1 MAEETRRVN
10 NAAVLNFLERNVIGV
25 AVVIVALFL
34 VIPMPK
40 ALIDITMALNI
51 AFSIIILLTVM
62 YTPRATNFTSFPR
75 ILLFATL
82 FGLGINISSTRLILA
97 NPVNPRGL
105 SQSQSAMVQ
114 AFANI
119 VTGGGRDATPV
130 VIGFVIFIILIVVQV
145 VVITK
150 GATRVSEVA
159 ARFSLDS
166 MNTKMFDI
174 DSQLNSGAI
183 TEEEARLQK
192 AAVRRESDFYSTMD
206 GASKFVSGNVKA
218 GIFITVVNLLGGFAV
233 GMAINNMS
241 AGDALLSYAKLTIGD
256 GLMSQIPS
264 LMLSFA
270 TGLIVTGSST
280 DEPFDKEL
288 AHNFTVDGHVY
299 EIVGAALAVMGIAFV
314 SNGASATVLLIL
326 LGAFFFFM
334 GYRLARSQQREKA
347 QQTAAAAAAK
357 GKTQTGCGPSDA
369 ASIAPLDT
377 LSLELGYALI
387 PLVDKEKGAELLER
401 ITRIRHESA
410 LDMGLIVPPIR
421 IVDNMTLDPN
431 EYSFKIR
438 GIEAGRSKIRLGYYM
453 CMNTGMVTEEIQGER
468 TKDPAFGMPAIWL
481 PEERRAEAERN
492 GYTVVDP
499 PTIIATHLT
508 EIIKAHAAE
517 ILGRQEVSA
526 IINRIK
532 ETNSVVVEEV
542 LNSEKCKFS
551 YGDIQ
556 KVLQALLE
564 ERVSIRNIVVIL
576 ETLANYGPITHNT
589 WDLTEKVR
597 ESLGLQICKQYADD
611 DNTLRVMSLSQDLSQ
626 MLLAHRVQPSDGSEP
641 YAALDP
647 VDSRTWEKAFYSGY
661 NAIRNKGFL
670 PVVMCASAIRRLV
683 WNATKREM
691 PDIII
696 LSDREIIS
704 AGRSIKVEVLGEIA
718 EEKAGV
724 TVKNV

>member
-1 MAEETRRVN
+1 MPDEARRISN
-10 NAAVLNFLERNVIGV
+10 QSVLNFLQRNIVGV
-25 AVVIVALFL
+25 AVVVVALFL
-34 VIPMPK
+34 VIPMPRI
-40 ALIDITMALNI
+40 LIDFSMALNI
-51 AFSIIILLTVM
+51 AFSIVVLLIVM
-62 YTPRATNFTSFPR
+62 YTPRATNFVTFPR
-75 ILLFATL
+75 VLLFMTL

-97 NPVNPRGL
+97 NPVNPAGL
-105 SQSQSAMVQ
+105 SKSQSVVVQ

-119 VTGGGRDATPV
+119 VTGGGAGATPV

-166 MNTKMFDI
+166 MSTKKFDI
-174 DSQLNSGAI
+174 GNRLNSGII
-183 TEEEARLQK
+183 TEEEAQK
-192 AAVRRESDFYSTMD
+192 EQEALDRSVDFYSTMD

-218 GIFITVVNLLGGFAV
+218 GIFITAINIFGGFAV
-233 GMAINNMS
+233 GMAINRMS

-280 DEPFDKEL
+280 DEAFDKQL
-288 AHNFTVDGHVY
+288 SKNFSIDGHIY
-299 EIVGAALAVMGIAFV
+299 EIVGAALAFMGIAFIG
-314 SNGASATVLLIL
+314 NGAGATVLLVL

-334 GYRLARSQQREKA
+334 GYRIASSQVREKA
-347 QQTAAAAAAK
+347 QAMAAATAK
-357 GKTQTGCGPSDA
+357 EKTGGTSPSDA
-369 ASIAPLDT
+369 AAIAPLDT

-401 ITRIRHESA
+401 ITRIRHEAA

-438 GIEAGRSKIRLGYYM
+438 GIEAGRSTIRLGYYM
-453 CMNTGMVTEEIQGER
+453 CMNNGTVTEELQGEK
-468 TKDPAFGMPAIWL
+468 TKDPAFGMSAIWL
-481 PEERRAEAERN
+481 PEEKRAEAERN

-517 ILGRQEVSA
+517 IIGRQEVSR
-526 IINRIK
+526 IINNIK
-532 ETNSVVVEEV
+532 ETNPVVVDEV
-542 LNSEKCKFS
+542 LNSEKCKFT
-551 YGDIQ
+551 YGDIE
-556 KVLQALLE
+556 KVLKMLLQ
-564 ERVSIRNIVVIL
+564 ERVSIRNIVIIL
-576 ETLANYGPITHNT
+576 ETLANFGPVTHNA
-589 WDLTEKVR
+589 WDLAEKVR
-597 ESLGLQICKQYADD
+597 EALGLQICKQYVDEDD
-611 DNTLRVMSLSQDLSQ
+611 TLRVMSLSQGLSQ
-626 MLLAHRVQPSDGSEP
+626 LLLDHVAKSAGTEP
-641 YAALDP
+641 FVALDP
-647 VDSRTWEKAFYSGY
+647 VDLRMWERAIHGAY
-661 NAIRNKGFL
+661 NALRSKGSL
-670 PVVMCASAIRRLV
+670 PIVMCSSVVRRLV
-683 WNATKREM
+683 WNMTNREM
-691 PDIII
+691 PDIIVI
-696 LSDREIIS
+696 SDREIIA

-724 TVKNV
+724 TIQNV

>member
-1 MAEETRRVN
+1 MAEEARRVN
-10 NAAVLNFLERNVIGV
+10 TITVLNFLQRNIVGV

-34 VIPMPK
+34 VIPMPRVF
-40 ALIDITMALNI
+40 IDITMALNL
-51 AFSIIILLTVM
+51 ALSIVILLTVM
-62 YTPRATNFTSFPR
+62 YTPRATDFTTFPR
-75 ILLFATL
+75 ILLFAML

-105 SQSQSAMVQ
+105 SHSQSAMVQ

-119 VTGGGRDATPV
+119 VTGGGTGATPV

-166 MNTKMFDI
+166 MSTKKFDI
-174 DSQLNSGAI
+174 GNRLNSGLI
-183 TEEEARLQK
+183 TEEEAQ
-192 AAVRRESDFYSTMD
+192 REQDALDRSVDFYSTMD

-233 GMAINNMS
+233 GMALNGMS
-241 AGDALLSYAKLTIGD
+241 AGDALLSYVKLTIGD

-280 DEPFDKEL
+280 DEPFEKEL
-288 AHNFTVDGHVY
+288 AENFTIDGHVY
-299 EIVGAALAVMGIAFV
+299 EIVGAALALMGIAFIK
-314 SNGASATVLLIL
+314 NGASATILLIV

-334 GYRLARSQQREKA
+334 GFRLSRSHEQKKA
-347 QQTAAAAAAK
+347 QGAAAATK
-357 GKTQTGCGPSDA
+357 NTTQGAGGTASSDA
-369 ASIAPLDT
+369 GSIAPLDT

-410 LDMGLIVPPIR
+410 LDLGLIVPPIR

-453 CMNTGMVTEEIQGER
+453 CMNTGMVSEEIQGEK
-468 TKDPAFGMPAIWL
+468 TKDPAFGMNAIWV
-481 PEERRAEAERN
+481 PEERRTEAERA

-532 ETNSVVVEEV
+532 ETNSVVVDEV
-542 LNSEKCKFS
+542 LNGERTKFT

-564 ERVSIRNIVVIL
+564 ERVSIRNIVIIL
-576 ETLANYGPITHNT
+576 ETLANYGAITKNT
-589 WDLTEKVR
+589 WDLVEKVR
-597 ESLGLQICKQYADD
+597 EALGLQICKQYADD
-611 DNTLRVMSLSQDLSQ
+611 DNTLRVMNLSQDLSQ
-626 MLLAHRVQPSDGSEP
+626 MILEHATRPSDGSEP
-641 YAALDP
+641 FAALDP
-647 VDSRTWEKAFYSGY
+647 VDARLWESAVVSAY
-661 NAIRNKGFL
+661 NAIRNKGYL
-670 PVVMCASAIRRLV
+670 PVIMCAPNVRRLV
-683 WNATKREM
+683 WKATSREM

-696 LSDREIIS
+696 ISVSEILA
-704 AGRSIKVEVLGEIA
+704 AGRSIKVEVVGEIA
-718 EEKAGV
+718 EDKAGV
-724 TVKNV
+724 TIKNV

>member
-1 MAEETRRVN
+1 MPDEARRISN
-10 NAAVLNFLERNVIGV
+10 QSILNFLQRNIVGV
-25 AVVIVALFL
+25 AVVVVALFL
-34 VIPMPK
+34 VIPMPRI
-40 ALIDITMALNI
+40 LIDFSMALNI
-51 AFSIIILLTVM
+51 AFSIVVLLIVM
-62 YTPRATNFTSFPR
+62 YTPRSTDFITFPR
-75 ILLFATL
+75 VLLFMTL

-97 NPVNPRGL
+97 NPVNPAGL
-105 SQSQSAMVQ
+105 SKSQSAMVQ

-119 VTGGGRDATPV
+119 VTGGGAGATPV

-166 MNTKMFDI
+166 MSTKKFDI
-174 DSQLNSGAI
+174 GNRLNSGII
-183 TEEEARLQK
+183 TEEEAQK
-192 AAVRRESDFYSTMD
+192 EQEALDRSVDFYSTMD

-218 GIFITVVNLLGGFAV
+218 GIFITAINIFGGFAV
-233 GMAINNMS
+233 GMAINRMS

-280 DEPFDKEL
+280 DEAFDKQL
-288 AHNFTVDGHVY
+288 SKNFTIDGHIY
-299 EIVGAALAVMGIAFV
+299 EIVGAALAFMGIAFIG
-314 SNGASATVLLIL
+314 NGAGATVLLVL

-334 GYRLARSQQREKA
+334 GYRIASSQVLEKA
-347 QQTAAAAAAK
+347 QAAAVATTKEKTGGTTPADAAA
-357 GKTQTGCGPSDA
+357 
-369 ASIAPLDT
+369 IAPLDT

-401 ITRIRHESA
+401 ITRIRHEAA

-438 GIEAGRSKIRLGYYM
+438 GIEAGRSTIRLGYYM
-453 CMNTGMVTEEIQGER
+453 CMNTGTVTEELQGEK
-468 TKDPAFGMPAIWL
+468 TKDPAFGMNAIWL
-481 PEERRAEAERN
+481 PEEKRAEAERN

-508 EIIKAHAAE
+508 EIIKAHASE
-517 ILGRQEVSA
+517 IIGRQEVSR
-526 IINRIK
+526 IINNIK
-532 ETNSVVVEEV
+532 ETNPVVVDEV
-542 LNSEKCKFS
+542 LNSEKCKFT
-551 YGDIQ
+551 YGDIE
-556 KVLQALLE
+556 KVLKILLQ

-576 ETLANYGPITHNT
+576 ETLANFGPVTHNA
-589 WDLTEKVR
+589 WDLAEKVR
-597 ESLGLQICKQYADD
+597 EALGLQICKQYADD

-626 MLLAHRVQPSDGSEP
+626 LLLDHTAKSAGTEP
-641 YAALDP
+641 FVALDP
-647 VDSRTWEKAFYSGY
+647 VDLRMWERAIHGAY
-661 NAIRNKGFL
+661 NALRSKGWL
-670 PVVMCASAIRRLV
+670 PIVMCSSMVRRLV
-683 WNATKREM
+683 WTMTNREM
-691 PDIII
+691 PDIIVI
-696 LSDREIIS
+696 SDREIIA

-718 EEKAGV
+718 EDKAGV
-724 TVKNV
+724 TIQNV

>member
-1 MAEETRRVN
+1 MPDEARRISN
-10 NAAVLNFLERNVIGV
+10 ESILNFLQRNIVGV
-25 AVVIVALFL
+25 AVVVVALFL
-34 VIPMPK
+34 VIPMPRI
-40 ALIDITMALNI
+40 LIDFSMALNI
-51 AFSIIILLTVM
+51 AFSIVVLLIVM
-62 YTPRATNFTSFPR
+62 YTPRATNFVTFPR
-75 ILLFATL
+75 VLLFMTL

-97 NPVNPRGL
+97 NPVNPAGL
-105 SQSQSAMVQ
+105 SKSQSVMVQ

-119 VTGGGRDATPV
+119 VTGGGTGATPV

-166 MNTKMFDI
+166 MSTKKFDI
-174 DSQLNSGAI
+174 GNRLNSGII
-183 TEEEARLQK
+183 TEEEAQK
-192 AAVRRESDFYSTMD
+192 EQEALDRSVDFYSTMD

-218 GIFITVVNLLGGFAV
+218 GIFITAINIFGGFAV
-233 GMAINNMS
+233 GMAINRMS

-280 DEPFDKEL
+280 DEAFDKQL
-288 AHNFTVDGHVY
+288 SKNFSIDGHIY
-299 EIVGAALAVMGIAFV
+299 EIVGAALAFMGVAFIG
-314 SNGASATVLLIL
+314 NGAGATVLLIL

-334 GYRLARSQQREKA
+334 GYRIAASQVREKA
-347 QQTAAAAAAK
+347 QAAAATAK
-357 GKTQTGCGPSDA
+357 EKTGGASPSDA
-369 ASIAPLDT
+369 AAIAPLDT

-401 ITRIRHESA
+401 ITRIRHEAA

-438 GIEAGRSKIRLGYYM
+438 GIEAGRSTIRLGYYM
-453 CMNTGMVTEEIQGER
+453 CMNTGTVTEEMQGEK
-468 TKDPAFGMPAIWL
+468 TKDPAFGMNAIWL
-481 PEERRAEAERN
+481 PEEKRAEAERN

-517 ILGRQEVSA
+517 IIGRQEVSR
-526 IINRIK
+526 IINNIK
-532 ETNSVVVEEV
+532 ETNPVVVDEV
-542 LNSEKCKFS
+542 LNSEKCKFT
-551 YGDIQ
+551 YGDIE
-556 KVLQALLE
+556 KVLKMLLQ

-576 ETLANYGPITHNT
+576 ETLANFGPITHNA

-597 ESLGLQICKQYADD
+597 EALGLQICKQYADE
-611 DNTLRVMSLSQDLSQ
+611 DNTLRVMSLSQELSQ
-626 MLLAHRVQPSDGSEP
+626 LLLDHTAKSAGTEP
-641 YAALDP
+641 FVALDP
-647 VDSRTWEKAFYSGY
+647 VDLRIWERAIHGGY
-661 NAIRNKGFL
+661 NAIRSKGWL
-670 PVVMCASAIRRLV
+670 PIVMCSSMVRRLV
-683 WNATKREM
+683 WNMTNREM
-691 PDIII
+691 PDIIVI
-696 LSDREIIS
+696 SDREIIA

-718 EEKAGV
+718 EDKAGV
-724 TVKNV
+724 TIQNV